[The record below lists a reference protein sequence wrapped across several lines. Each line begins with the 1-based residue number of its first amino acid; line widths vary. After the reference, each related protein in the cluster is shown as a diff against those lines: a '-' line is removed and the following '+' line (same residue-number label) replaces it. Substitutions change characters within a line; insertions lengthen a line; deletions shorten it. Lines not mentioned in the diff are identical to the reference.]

1 MKSDSNEQSQEVSS
15 GNTAGSTRETIIA
28 SIICGIVLLV
38 PMIYIEYEYDLFTKE
53 YGEAKEG
60 AAGSAL
66 ALAVV
71 FRTVSRTVLRTIV
84 RTSAR
89 AGMRASLKG
98 AMRAGI
104 RAASRTSA
112 KNLTNQPQQ
121 DSEEIDGLFMTNLKS
136 LAFASSLLYLSWV
149 IVIGLG
155 QPFADLLESTEAKRQ
170 AVIEKRLEE
179 EKLKEFQD
187 LAIYAFEKEEQ
198 LKIEKQEYDEL
209 RNKLK
214 KERDTKKQVE
224 IQTELQVQHE
234 TVAFATN
241 ELENA
246 LRDSNG
252 IRMNPKEI
260 EKEVEDTELSKTLDW
275 LYTYAPFPGNTSWSS
290 MVIWLGGIVMFL
302 PLWVIFFVQSFW
314 ARREGKQLILETGPI
329 GGVIQLYFAGAF
341 SFMPLTS
348 DVIVPNAST
357 ASRGRIAAVG
367 LIVPTI
373 LAGAL
378 WYLWKTTNSI
388 HPQLLFLADAFLIY
402 PMVQCFP
409 LAPLEGIYIWRWDK
423 SLWLFFFIVIMSMF
437 MLMASEALRGII

>member
-1 MKSDSNEQSQEVSS
+1 MKSDFNEESPKVSPN
-15 GNTAGSTRETIIA
+15 NTAGSTRETIIA
-28 SIICGIVLLV
+28 SIICGIILLV

-121 DSEEIDGLFMTNLKS
+121 QDTEEIPGLFMTNLKS
-136 LAFASSLLYLSWV
+136 LLFASSLLYLSWI

-170 AVIEKRLEE
+170 AVVEKRLEE
-179 EKLKEFQD
+179 EKIKEFQD
-187 LAIYAFEKEEQ
+187 LAIYAFEKEEH
-198 LKIEKQEYDEL
+198 LKIEKQEYDDL

-214 KERDTKKQVE
+214 KERDTKKQAE

-252 IRMNPKEI
+252 IRMNPKEVA
-260 EKEVEDTELSKTLDW
+260 KEIEDTELSKTLDW
-275 LYTYAPFPGNTSWSS
+275 LYTYAPFPGSTSWSS
-290 MVIWLGGIVMFL
+290 MVIWLGGIIMFL
-302 PLWVIFFVQSFW
+302 PLWIIFLVQSFW
-314 ARREGKQLILETGPI
+314 AKREGKQLILETGPI

-348 DVIVPNAST
+348 DVIVPNASP

-367 LIVPTI
+367 LIVPTL
-373 LAGAL
+373 LAGIL

-409 LAPLEGIYIWRWDK
+409 LAPLEGIYVWRWNK
-423 SLWLFFFIVIMSMF
+423 
-437 MLMASEALRGII
+437 LRRTTYQRYM